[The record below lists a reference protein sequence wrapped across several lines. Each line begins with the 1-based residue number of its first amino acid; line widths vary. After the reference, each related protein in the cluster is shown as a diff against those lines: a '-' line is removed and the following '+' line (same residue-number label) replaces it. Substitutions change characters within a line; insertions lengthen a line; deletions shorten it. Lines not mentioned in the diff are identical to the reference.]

1 MTDLATISKIWN
13 TIVTSNTFNFIVFV
27 LILAF
32 VFKKINIGA
41 LITSLQQKI
50 IKLLEEAKKEKEEA
64 QKALLNAEKAV
75 ENLPTELNEIMQDAT
90 KSAEVISK
98 KILTEAEKQIES
110 IESNAKKVI
119 EAEEK
124 LLISK
129 LTKSTSQTSVELAKT
144 HIKNVLVQTPTLHE
158 KYINDSI
165 DELDRLKW

>member
-1 MTDLATISKIWN
+1 MTDLSTISHIWN

-27 LILAF
+27 LILAW

-41 LITSLQQKI
+41 MISSLQQKI
-50 IKLLEEAKKEKEEA
+50 IKLLDEAKKEKEDA
-64 QKALLNAEKAV
+64 QNALLNAEKAV
-75 ENLPTELNEIMQDAT
+75 ENLPVELNEIIQDAA

-110 IESNAKKVI
+110 IESNAKKII

-129 LTKSTSQTSVELAKT
+129 LTKNTSQASVELAKT
-144 HIKNVLVQTPTLHE
+144 HIQNVLGQTPSLHE